1 MHTLSFE
8 SRGEEGGGIL
18 RLVCCIAIDL
28 GANRIGMVHGSP
40 SYPNE
45 HEFLSRRFFFCFFI
59 GFSFDPYVQTN
70 RASEV
75 TVRFRFYAKRRT
87 VNVAPF
93 KDIPLSTQCR

>member
-1 MHTLSFE
+1 MHTFSFE

-40 SYPNE
+40 SYPNA

-59 GFSFDPYVQTN
+59 GFSFDPVCTDKPGVGSHRPFSVLRQKKNKCGSFQRY
-70 RASEV
+70 
-75 TVRFRFYAKRRT
+75 TVEHT
-87 VNVAPF
+87 M
-93 KDIPLSTQCR
+93 